1 MHTNYFRRGL
11 ILTFAIL
18 VLSGCGAPQFSAAGR
33 DLMKPLQTAI
43 SAKKLDWINAVE
55 QKLKMQLSSGQ
66 ITQAEHDSLQII
78 VQKSRS
84 GDWKVAAQ
92 KLTTL
97 IDGQRATAN
106 DLSRLTEKSKGRAMN
121 DRSRMTS
128 PSQ

>member
-11 ILTFAIL
+11 ILTIVIL
-18 VLSGCGAPQFSAAGR
+18 VLSGCGAPQFGVAGR

-43 SAKKLDWINAVE
+43 SAKKLDWINAIE

-66 ITQAEHDSLQII
+66 ISPAEHDSLRII
-78 VQKSRS
+78 IQKSRT
-84 GDWKVAAQ
+84 GDWKGAAQ

-97 IDGQRATAN
+97 IDGQRATAD
-106 DLSRLTEKSKGRAMN
+106 DLSRLTEKSKGPITNVRG
-121 DRSRMTS
+121 RMTS